1 MATYGD
7 GSFPAYRDLGQLMG
21 GLSSSSGV
29 SANLRSAAAS
39 VVTALDAAV
48 FARTADTRAS
58 SGLSIYTPLSAAQID
73 SAFADYAGYISVTN
87 WTRVLSLLGV

>member
-1 MATYGD
+1 
-7 GSFPAYRDLGQLMG
+7 
-21 GLSSSSGV
+21 
-29 SANLRSAAAS
+29 